1 MTKLYNKK
9 SEKEKRRFLRNHQ
22 TVAENLV
29 WIYLRKKQISSE
41 RFLRQYGIKYY
52 VLDFYCPSLKLAV
65 EIDGD
70 SHFESNESI
79 DYDKERE
86 NFLKSLGI
94 SIIRF
99 TNQEVI
105 ENLEKVINKITGKV
119 KELQKI

>member
-105 ENLEKVINKITGKV
+105 ENLEKVINKIIGKV